1 MGELWPLGKEWKQW
15 LTHFYPVNHRQI
27 NHLWALLSLNYLRI
41 RLPKSRFLWTRKVS
55 YITTIKSSKSEN
67 YILLLSNPQT
77 SVLSTVLKTSFTAK
91 GSVQTQALTCRV
103 SRLPPSASLQAF
115 RILHVLDPCEDHK
128 PVLLSNGPNLAL
140 PAGSTDE
147 TQVTCLWQEYER
159 SDTMLSPLHPIR
171 WHTNSD
177 LPHYW
182 LF

>member
-1 MGELWPLGKEWKQW
+1 M
-15 LTHFYPVNHRQI
+15 I
-27 NHLWALLSLNYLRI
+27 NTF
-41 RLPKSRFLWTRKVS
+41 LP
-55 YITTIKSSKSEN
+55 SKSQTDKSFMSSSFPELFEKQVTEITFPMN
-67 YILLLSNPQT
+67 KESFLYNHNKIIKIRKLHYILLLSNPQT

-91 GSVQTQALTCRV
+91 GSVQTQALTCHV
-103 SRLPPSASLQAF
+103 SRLPLSASLQAF
-115 RILHVLDPCEDHK
+115 RILHVLDPCEGHK
-128 PVLLSNGPNLAL
+128 PVLLSNAPNLAL

-147 TQVTCLWQEYER
+147 TQVTCLWQEYDR